1 MTCTVSM
8 SQHQETSLR
17 STSEVCYD
25 THAVD
30 NSFGI
35 ASQFTTQNTGF
46 AIPFYCTCVPKRA
59 GEKNIQYS
67 HIFPSSCY
75 SYYALVEFG

>member
-17 STSEVCYD
+17 STREGCCD
-25 THAVD
+25 THAGG
-30 NSFGI
+30 NLFGI
-35 ASQFTTQNTGF
+35 SSQFTTQNAGF
-46 AIPFYCTCVPKRA
+46 AIPFYCPCVPKRA

-75 SYYALVEFG
+75 SSDALVEFG